1 MSVLLLPLIYL
12 LGAIPTGYLIG
23 RLMGIDVRRRGSGN
37 IGSTNVLRTLGRGPA
52 ALTLLGDAA
61 KGWVGVWL
69 GGWVGSGPLW
79 PALAAVLVVTGHCWS
94 PFLGFRGGKGVATG
108 FGAVLGVAPWAAAP
122 AALVWGVLLAT
133 WRYVSLASLSAAVCL
148 PLGVFLLGYP
158 LPAVGAGAVI
168 ALIVIVRHSE
178 NIGRLLAG
186 TERRL
191 GEKVAV

>member
-1 MSVLLLPLIYL
+1 MSLLLLPLIFL
-12 LGAIPTGYLIG
+12 LGAISPGYLIG

-52 ALTLLGDAA
+52 ALTLLGDVA
-61 KGWVGVWL
+61 KGWIGVWA
-69 GGWVGSGPLW
+69 GGWVGSDPLW
-79 PALAAVLVVTGHCWS
+79 PALASVLVVAGHCWS

-108 FGAVLGVAPWAAAP
+108 LGAILGVAPWAALP
-122 AALVWGVLLAT
+122 AGLVWGILLAT
-133 WRYVSLASLSAAVCL
+133 WRYVSLASLSAAICL

-158 LPAVGAGAVI
+158 LPAVGAAALI
-168 ALIVIVRHSE
+168 ALVVLVRHRE
-178 NIGRLLAG
+178 NIVRLLAG